1 MLADGD
7 WMRDFVDEAAL
18 QEDLDALIRF
28 QMQLI
33 EGDEALVRHEK
44 ARAKMWEC
52 AIRGLWPKA
61 IEESRKVLAQAG
73 GDDDEAR
80 MITATGYLA
89 TRRLDAAREALRG
102 LQQPEGYDE
111 PEILAFITEWMDP
124 WNGTVDEDDIWDWEN
139 NSTIDHLNEQMR
151 MLRYWTPKHS
161 EDSIKHTDKLLSLIH
176 I

>member
-33 EGDEALVRHEK
+33 EGDVALVRHEK

-102 LQQPEGYDE
+102 LQQPE
-111 PEILAFITEWMDP
+111 
-124 WNGTVDEDDIWDWEN
+124 
-139 NSTIDHLNEQMR
+139 
-151 MLRYWTPKHS
+151 
-161 EDSIKHTDKLLSLIH
+161 
-176 I
+176 